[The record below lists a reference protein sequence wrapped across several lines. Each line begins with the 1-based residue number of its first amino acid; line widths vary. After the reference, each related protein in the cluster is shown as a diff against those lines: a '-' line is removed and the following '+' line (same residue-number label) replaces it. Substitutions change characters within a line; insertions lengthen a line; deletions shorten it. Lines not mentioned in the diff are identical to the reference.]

1 MSTDM
6 AITLAKKFIRQISQP
21 FDHTQTG
28 ISLWTLEDIEEKQRK
43 DKDELD
49 RAMEGVP
56 KEINPLDEL
65 PAGMRNMSGI
75 NGDASDGKEGS
86 KGVNGTEGM
95 DGMDGMDEDEDE
107 EPQGGPRA
115 RDAEMELEYGEL
127 DDAALMDIPMD
138 EL

>member
-28 ISLWTLEDIEEKQRK
+28 ISLWALEDIEEKQRK
-43 DKDELD
+43 DKEDLD
-49 RAMEGVP
+49 RAMEGMP

-65 PAGMRNMSGI
+65 PSGMRNMSGMT
-75 NGDASDGKEGS
+75 GDEDYGA
-86 KGVNGTEGM
+86 NGM
-95 DGMDGMDEDEDE
+95 DGEMD
-107 EPQGGPRA
+107 GGPRA
-115 RDAEMELEYGEL
+115 QDAEMDLEYGEL
-127 DDAALMDIPMD
+127 DEAALMDIPMD